1 MSDPGW
7 ITDAQGQR
15 VMLGL
20 TADET
25 AEYQSLLNVSAGV
38 SCEEMQA
45 RFALL
50 RRRHETVRH
59 VVGGAFNAENGDG
72 AGAASRR
79 KRSE

>member
-1 MSDPGW
+1 MSNRAWILDPEGH
-7 ITDAQGQR
+7 R

-45 RFALL
+45 RFAFLH
-50 RRRHETVRH
+50 RRHEAALRR
-59 VVGGAFNAENGDG
+59 GGVQPQ
-72 AGAASRR
+72 AASEGM
-79 KRSE
+79 KRP